1 MIRRAAAIALFGALA
16 LDALTLGACAPTTTY
31 QGFQA
36 VEANPKD
43 VKVGVDSKAT
53 VMDRLGSPSAVAA
66 FDPNTWYYIS
76 QVSDAIAFHR
86 PEVKRRD
93 ITAIAFNKED
103 DKVTT
108 VATYTLKDGKV
119 IPYEKRFSPTRG
131 RELSVIEQILGTI
144 GNSNV
149 MPQQDV
155 NPGSQR
161 PH

>member
-1 MIRRAAAIALFGALA
+1 MIRRAAALLLSGLA
-16 LDALTLGACAPTTTY
+16 LLGACTPITSY

-76 QVSDAIAFHR
+76 QISDQLAFHR
-86 PEVKRRD
+86 PDIRRRD
-93 ITAIAFNKED
+93 VIAIAFNKGD
-103 DKVTT
+103 DKVTA
-108 VATYTLKDGKV
+108 VNAYTLKDGHV
-119 IPYEKRFSPTRG
+119 VAFNHRSTPTRG
-131 RELSVIEQILGTI
+131 RELSVLEQILGNL
-144 GNSNV
+144 GNGQ
-149 MPQQDV
+149 MLPEQDI

>member
-1 MIRRAAAIALFGALA
+1 MIRRAAAFALAGALA
-16 LDALTLGACAPTTTY
+16 GSFGLGACTPITSY

-43 VKVGVDSKAT
+43 VKVGADSKAT

-76 QVSDAIAFHR
+76 QVSDAVAFRH
-86 PEVKRRD
+86 PEVRRRD
-93 ITAIAFNKED
+93 VVAIAFNKGD
-103 DKVTT
+103 DKVTA
-108 VATYTLKDGKV
+108 VNTYTLKDGHV
-119 IPYEKRFSPTRG
+119 VAFNKRATPTRG
-131 RELSVIEQILGTI
+131 RELSVLEQILGNI

-149 MPQQDV
+149 MPQQEI
-155 NPGSQR
+155 NPGTQR